1 MTLTTL
7 TPSQSQLLEA
17 AACHPQHLLTDF
29 PANLKGGALIKV
41 LTSLGNQGLIR
52 PHSKAA
58 SGNTQFAIT
67 NEGLQAIGVQPPVTH
82 KREVSKQALLVE
94 LMSRPEGATLTQMVQ
109 ATGWQ
114 AHTVRGCLAG
124 TLKKKLGLLIDSVK
138 ETGGERVYRVSP
150 ITTVCASLR
159 AK

>member
-1 MTLTTL
+1 MKLTTL

-17 AACHPQHLLTDF
+17 AACHPQHLLTNF
-29 PANLKGGALIKV
+29 PTNLKGGALIKV

-67 NEGLQAIGVQPPVTH
+67 NEGLQAIGVQPPVAP
-82 KREVSKQALLVE
+82 KRAVSKQAILVE
-94 LMSRPEGATLTQMVQ
+94 FMSRPEGATLPQMVQ

-114 AHTVRGCLAG
+114 DHTVRGCLAG
-124 TLKKKLGLLIDSVK
+124 TLKKKLGLPIDCIK
-138 ETGGERVYRVSP
+138 GAGGERVYRVAP
-150 ITTVCASLR
+150 ITTVCASR
-159 AK
+159 IA

>member
-1 MTLTTL
+1 MKLTTL

-17 AACHPQHLLTDF
+17 AACHPQRLLTDF

-41 LTSLGNQGLIR
+41 LTSLGNQGLIQ
-52 PHSKAA
+52 PHSKTA

-67 NEGLQAIGVQPPVTH
+67 TEGLQAIGVQPPVTH
-82 KREVSKQALLVE
+82 KREVSKQALLIE
-94 LMSRPEGATLTQMVQ
+94 LMSRPEGATLAQMVQ

-124 TLKKKLGLLIDSVK
+124 ALKKKLGLLIDSVK

-159 AK
+159 A

>member
-1 MTLTTL
+1 MTLKTL
-7 TPSQSQLLEA
+7 TPSQSQLLQT
-17 AACHPQHLLTDF
+17 AACHPQHLLTEF
-29 PANLKGGALIKV
+29 PANLKGGALTKV
-41 LTSLGNQGLIR
+41 LSSLSNQGLIQ

-58 SGNTQFAIT
+58 SGNTLFAIT
-67 NEGLQAIGVQPPVTH
+67 SEGLKAIGVQPPVAP
-82 KREVSKQALLVE
+82 KRTVSKQAILIE
-94 LMSRPEGATLTQMVQ
+94 LMTRPEGATLAQMVQ

-138 ETGGERVYRVSP
+138 ETNGERVYRVSP

-159 AK
+159 G